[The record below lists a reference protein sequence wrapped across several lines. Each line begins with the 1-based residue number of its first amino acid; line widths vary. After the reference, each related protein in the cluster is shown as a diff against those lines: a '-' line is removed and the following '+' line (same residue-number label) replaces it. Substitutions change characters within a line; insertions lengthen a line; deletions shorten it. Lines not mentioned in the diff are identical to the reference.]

1 MDAFTRRIIIL
12 MAIAAF
18 LLVYL
23 VAVYYIWAGEM
34 TVVTWRIFYAS
45 ITVIILAAIIFLS
58 RGNDIKMKWW
68 FWKLIILL
76 ILLAVS
82 LIISAFMHLLQYF

>member
-34 TVVTWRIFYAS
+34 TVVTWRIFYAFV
-45 ITVIILAAIIFLS
+45 IVIISAVAVFLS
-58 RGNDIKMKWW
+58 RGKDMRMEWW
-68 FWKLIILL
+68 LWKLILAL
-76 ILLAVS
+76 ILLAMS
-82 LIISAFMHLLQYF
+82 LTLSSFMHLLQH